1 MCGPV
6 EDSTGER
13 VKESDVGTIVVGV
26 DGSKGS
32 HEALL
37 FAVEEARLRGARV
50 RAVMASFVTSLAY
63 SGMSGFGPDIDPTQL
78 EDASRAALDT
88 AVDAIGEQADVEIE
102 RVLDFGQPAQVLI
115 EEGRGAE
122 LLVVGPRGHGGFVGL
137 LLGSVSHE
145 CALHASCPVV
155 IVHPDPTQ

>member
-1 MCGPV
+1 MA
-6 EDSTGER
+6 
-13 VKESDVGTIVVGV
+13 TIVVGV

-32 HEALL
+32 HDALL

-50 RAVMASFVTSLAY
+50 RAVMASVVTSMAY
-63 SGMSGFGPDIDPTQL
+63 DGMSGFGPDVDPRKL
-78 EDASRAALDT
+78 EDSARAALDA
-88 AVDAIGEQADVEIE
+88 AVDAIGEQDDVEIE
-102 RVLDFGQPAQVLI
+102 RVLNVGHPAQVLI

-122 LLVVGPRGHGGFVGL
+122 MLVVGPRGHGGFVGL

-155 IVHPDPTQ
+155 IVHPPPTH